1 MKQPLFRLIAAIAL
15 ILGAQSGQG
24 ATDYLREIA
33 QLYNSGRAEA
43 AYNLAGQHL
52 LEAEG
57 DPTFDFYYGLAA
69 IDSGHLSQGVFAL
82 ERMLL
87 SQPANQRVRL
97 ELARGY
103 FLLEQYDRARKEFR
117 KVLDTQPPEKV
128 RANIQ
133 QFLDLIRLRESRYRT
148 TAGYYVELSTG
159 YDSNVNSAPSIAGF
173 DSPVFGPGVLD
184 NSAVSQEDGYA
195 GFEVGANIIHP
206 LKPGLALF
214 GNLSFSRRAHEEATE
229 FDTRIFNTQGGI
241 SLLQGPDRYRLS
253 LQWQKYHV
261 GHRRYR
267 DLLGI
272 SGEWQHNLDERTRL
286 TSFLQYTETNFTQNE
301 LQGAD
306 QAMGGLGIMRSFPL
320 CWQPLFFAT
329 LYLGEDRARVDSWAA
344 RAIVD
349 RDIYGLSAGTQLTL
363 TPKLSLTLSAQLQ
376 ESRYDEEDR
385 FFLLQREEEMRKLSL
400 QSTWLLRPHWS
411 LGAKAAYTE
420 NQSNISINRYHRTEA
435 GVTLRYE
442 Y

>member
-1 MKQPLFRLIAAIAL
+1 MKQPIYRLIAAIML
-15 ILGAQSGQG
+15 ILGAQSGHG
-24 ATDYLREIA
+24 ASDYLREITRLYESGQA
-33 QLYNSGRAEA
+33 QA
-43 AYNLAGQHL
+43 AYALANQHL

-57 DPTFDFYYGLAA
+57 DPAFDFYYGLAA
-69 IDSGHLSQGVFAL
+69 IDSGFLSQGVFAL
-82 ERMLL
+82 ERVLL
-87 SQPANQRVRL
+87 LQPENQRVRL

-103 FLLEQYDRARKEFR
+103 FLLEQYDRARKEFH
-117 KVLDTQPPEKV
+117 KVLDTQPPENVK
-128 RANIQ
+128 ANIQ
-133 QFLDLIRLRESRYRT
+133 QFLDTIRLRESRYRT
-148 TAGYYVELSTG
+148 TAGYYLELSTG
-159 YDSNVNSAPSIAGF
+159 YDTNVNSAPSIAGF
-173 DSPVFGPGVLD
+173 ESPVFGQGVLD
-184 NSAVSQEDGYA
+184 SSAVSQEDSYA
-195 GFEVGANIIHP
+195 GFEVGANVVHP
-206 LKPGLALF
+206 LKPGLSLF
-214 GNLSFSRRAHEEATE
+214 GNLSFSRRAHDEASE
-229 FDTRIFNTQGGI
+229 FDTRIFNTQGGV
-241 SLLQGPDRYRLS
+241 SLLQGSNRYRAS

-272 SGEWQHNLDERTRL
+272 SGEWQHTLDERTRL

-301 LQGAD
+301 FQGAD

-320 CWQPLFFAT
+320 RWQPLFFAS
-329 LYLGEDRARVDSWAA
+329 LYLGEDRARVDRWAA

-363 TPKLSLTLSAQLQ
+363 SPKLSLTLSGQIQ

-385 FFLLQREEEMRKLSL
+385 FFLLRREDEMRKLSL
-400 QSTWLLRPHWS
+400 QTTWLLRPHWS

-420 NQSNISINRYHRTEA
+420 THSNISINRYHRTEA